1 MRVWWQKMTGGDSF
15 VSSRGFSNLHFRAH
29 FDFPETVSPRTR
41 VDHSEDHPE
50 FIAGSS
56 PCVSL
61 PGMSALRLDEVSSK
75 VSHHQGRPKRIVL
88 SLSAQGSI
96 LVLFLAFGWWGIMTL
111 GSHSLASQTDS
122 LGAMGEPVYV
132 AGCPVAASTP
142 ETSSAGGG
150 VGKKNDGGWS
160 EEGLYHSVT
169 SRRPGAGP
177 SGHAYGAEAGGGA
190 LSSERTSENKPS
202 THSGE

>member
-1 MRVWWQKMTGGDSF
+1 MLPSTHSGGSF
-15 VSSRGFSNLHFRAH
+15 RRSSR
-29 FDFPETVSPRTR
+29 V
-41 VDHSEDHPE
+41 HPE

-61 PGMSALRLDEVSSK
+61 PGMSAPRLEEVSSK

-96 LVLFLAFGWWGIMTL
+96 SVLFLAFGWWGIRTL

-122 LGAMGEPVYV
+122 LREMGEPVYV

-150 VGKKNDGGWS
+150 VGKKNDGGCS

-177 SGHAYGAEAGGGA
+177 SGHAYGAEARGGA
-190 LSSERTSENKPS
+190 FSSERISENKPS
-202 THSGE
+202 TPLCE

>member
-1 MRVWWQKMTGGDSF
+1 MFGGKKRP
-15 VSSRGFSNLHFRAH
+15 VEPPLCPLGASRISISGPISIFQ
-29 FDFPETVSPRTR
+29 TVSPRTR

-61 PGMSALRLDEVSSK
+61 PGMSAPRLDEVSSK

-111 GSHSLASQTDS
+111 GSHSLTSQTDS
-122 LGAMGEPVYV
+122 LRAMGESVYV

-150 VGKKNDGGWS
+150 VGKKKDGGWS
-160 EEGLYHSVT
+160 EEDLYHSVT

-177 SGHAYGAEAGGGA
+177 SGHAYGAEARGGA
-190 LSSERTSENKPS
+190 LSSERTSENNPS